1 MSIKKFPTI
10 CFALISLLITH
21 TSCAQKIAQQVISSN
36 NNAKISVIPST
47 NSSISLRTLISFKN
61 TEVSGI
67 TIIKQSN
74 DTTTGV
80 FINEFGLKGFEF
92 VASNGWCKISHLIKQ
107 LDKWYIKKII
117 ANDFAFIFTNTYN
130 PNNATTI
137 QKTTNKQQY
146 NYYLNPNFVLLK
158 MERFTNN
165 KLSGQIELQNDSS
178 FVMTNTKRNI
188 HYKMSIIDK
197 QN

>member
-1 MSIKKFPTI
+1 MSIKIYPTI
-10 CFALISLLITH
+10 YFALISLLITH
-21 TSCAQKIAQQVISSN
+21 SSCAKKIVQQAFPSEK
-36 NNAKISVIPST
+36 NAKIAVVPST
-47 NSSISLRTLISFKN
+47 SSSISLRTLISFKN

-92 VASNGWCKISHLIKQ
+92 IVSNGACKISHLIKQ
-107 LDKWYIKKII
+107 LDKWYIKETL
-117 ANDFAFIFTNTYN
+117 ANDFAFIFTCTYN

-137 QKTTNKQQY
+137 QKTINKQQY
-146 NYYLNPNFVLLK
+146 NYYLNPNFVLFK

-178 FVMTNTKRNI
+178 FVITNTKKNI
-188 HYKMSIIDK
+188 HYKMSIIDN